1 MREISPLVHDRR
13 VIFTAKRFLV
23 PGQQVHFPAA
33 RRLVRM
39 VSHVAALGLVFARE
53 TLAVQELLVRLA
65 RHGRERARRRHAV
78 REELVRPPVVA
89 QASAV
94 HFGRR

>member
-1 MREISPLVHDRR
+1 VL
-13 VIFTAKRFLV
+13 TAKRFLV
-23 PGQQVHFPAA
+23 PGQQVHFAA
-33 RRLVRM
+33 PRRLVRM
-39 VSHVAALGLVFARE
+39 VAHVAALGLVLARE
-53 TLAVQELLVRLA
+53 TLAFQELLVRLA

-94 HFGRR
+94 HLGRRCKS